1 MPEVRV
7 LHMADLHLEWPFGS
21 TGADGRQGR
30 LRREELKDVFSGIID
45 LAVERQVQ
53 VLLLA
58 GDLYEHAH
66 ATRGTAKFLDDQFRR
81 IPGVAVFIS
90 PGNHDPFLEGS
101 YWQTYP
107 WAPNV
112 HIFGPE
118 PERVDL
124 PDLPVSVTGWGFGAW
139 EVRSWQLGFLGTPPP
154 DRINLGVLHGGDAA
168 YHPFGPAELGAL
180 GLDYIALGHIHKT
193 GTVLERSG
201 KVIARYSGS
210 PEALSF
216 GEPGD
221 HGVYVG
227 TVSKEANRLDYVVT
241 GRRRYITR
249 EVDLS
254 GAVSL
259 EEVANGILQ
268 VDSPADRAQHCYRL
282 TLTGFVD
289 PGLAVDT
296 NLLTER
302 LAGQFYLL
310 RLTDQTEP
318 DYDLAELA
326 RERSAR
332 GLFVQ
337 RLLSMEDA
345 AEGDPTAQRRI
356 RRALALGLAAFAGK
370 GGAAL

>member
-1 MPEVRV
+1 VNGVPEIRV

-21 TGADGRQGR
+21 GSSSR
-30 LRREELKDVFSGIID
+30 LRREELKDVAAGVID
-45 LAVERQVQ
+45 LAVRERVQ

-81 IPGVAVFIS
+81 IPDVHVFIS
-90 PGNHDPFLEGS
+90 PGNHDPYLEGS

-118 PERVDL
+118 PDRVDL
-124 PDLPVSVTGWGFGAW
+124 PDLPVSVWGWGFGAF
-139 EVRSWQLGFLGTPPP
+139 EVRSWQLAGLRPPASP
-154 DRINLGVLHGGDAA
+154 DRINLAVIHGGDAA
-168 YHPFGPAELGAL
+168 YHPFGPAELDEL
-180 GLDYIALGHIHKT
+180 GMDYIALGHIHKT
-193 GTVLERSG
+193 GTVLEKAGR
-201 KVIARYSGS
+201 VVARYSGS

-216 GEPGD
+216 GEPGE

-227 TVSKEANRLDYVVT
+227 PVSKEGARLAFVVT
-241 GRRRYITR
+241 GRRRYITE
-249 EVDLS
+249 EVDVS

-259 EEVANGILQ
+259 DDVAAAILQ
-268 VDSPADRAQHCYRL
+268 VDSPTERARHCYRL
-282 TLTGFVD
+282 HLTGFVD

-296 NLLTER
+296 TVLTER

-310 RLTDQTEP
+310 KLSNQTEP
-318 DYDLAELA
+318 DWDLAELA

-337 RLLSMEDA
+337 RLLAMEDA
-345 AEGDPTAQRRI
+345 AEDDLAAQRRI

-370 GGAAL
+370 GGGL